1 MSSSATILPRQSG
14 CEISTITRTR
24 IKPPHSSVFAF
35 GSVKI
40 CPASSHSVSATVIV
54 INFTGK
60 PCNWIQNGVLLKSK
74 SSILLTPS
82 YFYKIIKCLSK
93 LHGVFARIVSTFV
106 SLSKVKS
113 MIWFPRFLILKPR
126 LDLHIGIKVAAT
138 ASGLSAL
145 LVRNLATR
153 MEIGAAISS
162 CSRTLGPSL

>member
-1 MSSSATILPRQSG
+1 M
-14 CEISTITRTR
+14 
-24 IKPPHSSVFAF
+24 
-35 GSVKI
+35 
-40 CPASSHSVSATVIV
+40 
-54 INFTGK
+54 
-60 PCNWIQNGVLLKSK
+60 KSK

-126 LDLHIGIKVAAT
+126 LDLFIGIKVSAT

-145 LVRNLATR
+145 LVRNLAAR
-153 MEIGAAISS
+153 METRVAISS
-162 CSRTLGPSL
+162 CSRTLGPSLWEMVRPDHYLVRSSMNESLVSYNPYKEKNNKKP